1 MNIRTTLMLMAA
13 TVAAPVYAQQ
23 PAEVFTTLSAPS
35 TVQATAEQRAAAM
48 PALAVMPADTE
59 VCYTVTN
66 LPALFD
72 SIHNAGMMSDRDY
85 ESMPEEVKAVHSVAI
100 GAGAGSGKTL
110 EALSSIYSI
119 AMYNEGGNDVLRNW
133 AKMAVK
139 EYQGALEELADK
151 TAKATIADFK
161 TAISEIKVGPAYGV
175 LVGTAG
181 SEAMLQEWYN
191 SLVEELQEEDGDNGF
206 AAVNVNGFSGI
217 KVQMPAEEAEPSEW
231 DDEYD
236 IAMKQEVVKRTVYLL
251 FKLEG
256 NKIIAA
262 VCENPEDIKLP
273 ATAQDSVL
281 GTGKLAAADAKLDKG
296 LHMVG
301 YASAEATNAYKQM
314 MYGLISRVGNDLVNG
329 FKALEAQGGENGS
342 RFAAAAKGA
351 ETILTSIRNYAFAAG
366 KNPTFGMAS
375 WSGSDMEFELAYDS
389 TGVAYKPGKLSLLK
403 QAADPN
409 TVLYAESTY
418 WNNPNSPDL
427 NQLIDCGLAV
437 CDGVITTLPTAQQDE
452 AEANMQMVKAF
463 LPEVKEAIA
472 SFSLVT
478 EGMDNT
484 MGLVVDGNGTMPA
497 VLGGKPG
504 NTTAFPR
511 IAFYSGVADRAKLS
525 EGWDS
530 ILTVAG
536 KVATKVGSDP
546 AILNML
552 PIIPRTIGKSTSYSV
567 ALPMFTE
574 NLVPNITVSD
584 SAFVLGSSSALNAEI
599 AESATGTMDY
609 TGCVCSIKFA
619 PLAKM
624 LRSIATD
631 LQARAEAEAPKTEP
645 AKPAAPAPVVVEMD
659 EEEEFDEDGDYIPE
673 DDFDEEEIY
682 AYHYREP
689 SPAESRANNADDAAD
704 AAEAIAEYVDSV
716 NMTATT
722 KDGSFIIRAQVKLN
736 K

>member
-13 TVAAPVYAQQ
+13 TVAAPAYAQQ

-48 PALAVMPADTE
+48 PALAVLPADVE
-59 VCYTVTN
+59 ICYTVTN

-85 ESMPEEVKAVHSVAI
+85 EAMPEEVKAVHSVAI

-181 SEAMLQEWYN
+181 SEAMLQEWFN
-191 SLVEELQEEDGDNGF
+191 AVVEELQEEDGDNGF

-281 GTGKLAAADAKLDKG
+281 GTDKLAAADAKLDKG

-301 YASAEATNAYKQM
+301 YASPESSYAIKELT
-314 MYGLISRVGNDLVNG
+314 YGIVPRVGNDIVNG
-329 FKALEAQGGENGS
+329 FKAIEAQGGENAA

-351 ETILTSIRNYAFAAG
+351 EGILTCLTQYLLSDVQ
-366 KNPTFGMAS
+366 NPTFGMAN
-375 WSGSDMEFELAYDS
+375 WNGSDIEVEFTADS
-389 TGVAYKPGKLSLLK
+389 NSATYKPGKLSLLK

-418 WNNPNSPDL
+418 WTYPNSPDL
-427 NQLIDCGLAV
+427 SKLIDCGLAV
-437 CDGVITTLPTAQQDE
+437 CDGFIASMPTEEQDA
-452 AEANMQMVKAF
+452 AEAQMQMVKAF

-472 SFSLVT
+472 AFKLVG

-484 MGLVVDGNGTMPA
+484 MGLIIDGNGTMPA
-497 VLGGKPG
+497 LLGGKPG
-504 NTTAFPR
+504 NKTAFPR
-511 IAFYSGVADRAKLS
+511 VAFYSGVSDRAKLS
-525 EGWDS
+525 QGWDS

-546 AILNML
+546 AVLNML
-552 PIIPRTIGKSTSYSV
+552 PIVPRTIGKSTSYSV
-567 ALPMFTE
+567 ALPFFTE

-599 AESATGTMDY
+599 AESATGTMDFS
-609 TGCVCSIKFA
+609 GCVCSIKFA

-645 AKPAAPAPVVVEMD
+645 AKPVASTPVIVEMD

-673 DDFDEEEIY
+673 DDFDEEEVY

-704 AAEAIAEYVDSV
+704 AAEAMAEYVEAV
-716 NMTATT
+716 NVTCTT
-722 KDGSFIIRAQVKLN
+722 KDGSVTLRAQVKLN